1 MNLALATLVVLA
13 AAAVAITAM
22 LLVRRGAPDGSYFA
36 DGDRA
41 SGVFGVLATGFSV
54 LLGLVVVLAFTSFDA
69 SRAGAEDEALTVAQ
83 QFETAQLMPA
93 PAGRRLAAE
102 LVCYARSVVHQ
113 EWPRMEDGTLGEGMN
128 GWGATMF
135 HTLQTVEPRTA
146 AEQTAY
152 DKWID
157 QRTDREAGRSAR
169 VHGAVG
175 VIPAPLWIVLFVIAI
190 FIFGFMLFFADSG
203 EPALV
208 QATLIGTVVAAITAI
223 LLVID
228 FLDSPFRPGVGSLRP
243 VAMERTLRVLDQERR
258 LLGHTSP
265 VPCGEHGGA
274 PRSS

>member
-13 AAAVAITAM
+13 AAAVAITAI

-128 GWGATMF
+128 EWGATMF

-169 VHGAVG
+169 IHGAVG

-265 VPCGEHGGA
+265 VPCDAHGVA
-274 PRSS
+274 IRSS

>member
-1 MNLALATLVVLA
+1 MNLAFATLVVLA
-13 AAAVAITAM
+13 AATVAITAI

-128 GWGATMF
+128 RWGATMF
-135 HTLQTVEPRTA
+135 HTLRTVEPRTA

-258 LLGHTSP
+258 LLGHTSR
-265 VPCGEHGGA
+265 VPCDAHGVVI
-274 PRSS
+274 RSS